1 MCHAVTA
8 DTDDDERTVVTSN
21 RHRDRSIVPVTMPRP
36 HSFVAAAHHLFG
48 TPSHESL
55 NAITIDAQQ
64 AIADT
69 GATSIF
75 IMDGV
80 DVDNKRVATN
90 PITINLPDGRQV
102 KSSHVCDFI
111 IPGLPSR
118 LVGHVVPGLAVASLV
133 GIRPLCKAGC
143 KVVFDDET
151 CDVIFN
157 GNVILRGLKDPS
169 TDLWTLPIR
178 TAKMWTDHD
187 STVVPAKASTKG
199 DNVHPGVDLATFTH
213 SVRTRG
219 NGVKFAHQ
227 SLCNPKISTLLKA
240 VRRGFLRG
248 CPNMSEKLILK
259 YLNPSPATAKG
270 HMKRPRHGIR
280 STRRTTPPQLDDD
293 GPAIPPIPLLPAIPH
308 IPILRPN
315 DAHIA
320 PIEIIPAP
328 EYFRQTYTNVPN
340 IIDDD
345 DDPST
350 ANLFCSAAFADK
362 VSGVVYSD
370 LTGNFPFMSYDGNK
384 CFLVVY
390 HYETN
395 AIMATP
401 IAGLDDMTIFKAY
414 KVIFQDFN
422 S

>member
-8 DTDDDERTVVTSN
+8 ATDDDERTVVTSN

-143 KVVFDDET
+143 KVVFDDAK

-157 GNVILRGLKDPS
+157 GNVILRGFKDPS

-178 TAKMWTDHD
+178 TAKMWTDHHP
-187 STVVPAKASTKG
+187 TVVPTQVTTKG
-199 DNVHPGVDLATFTH
+199 DNVHPGVDIATFTL

-219 NGVKFAHQ
+219 NGIKFAHQ

-240 VRRGFLRG
+240 VRRGFLQG

-280 STRRTTPPQLDDD
+280 STRRTTPP
-293 GPAIPPIPLLPAIPH
+293 PPQEGDSPTIPH

-315 DAHIA
+315 DAHVA
-320 PIEIIPAP
+320 PIEIIQAP
-328 EYFRQTYTNVPN
+328 EYARQIIPCLTSSTTTTIHLPLTYFVPLHSPIEFQGSSIATSPGTSRSCRTTAIN
-340 IIDDD
+340 ASSSFTITKLM
-345 DDPST
+345 PSWQHR
-350 ANLFCSAAFADK
+350 LPRS
-362 VSGVVYSD
+362 
-370 LTGNFPFMSYDGNK
+370 
-384 CFLVVY
+384 
-390 HYETN
+390 
-395 AIMATP
+395 
-401 IAGLDDMTIFKAY
+401 TI
-414 KVIFQDFN
+414 
-422 S
+422 